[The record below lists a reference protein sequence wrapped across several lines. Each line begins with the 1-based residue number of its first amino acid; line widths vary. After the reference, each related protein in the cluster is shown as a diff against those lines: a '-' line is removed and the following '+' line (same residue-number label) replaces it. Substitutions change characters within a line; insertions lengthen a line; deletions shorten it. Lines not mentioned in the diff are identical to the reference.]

1 MQMFI
6 RITVACLLP
15 SLAAAS
21 IGDRLVLE
29 QKYLETYIT
38 LPLTA
43 EDAIAEGW
51 KVEDICRPR
60 VGRRAEGGPSS
71 GSLHLWFDKAGAL
84 MGAGGQA
91 NHGVAT
97 PPWRR
102 IGSLLSGHYEIDY
115 LFRDPE
121 AACGDG
127 AAAVPGSI
135 GDRLLLVSE
144 DIAAPI
150 PLPLTQKEANA
161 SGFTDAGPC
170 WTDMGYHMIYPKA
183 GASLP
188 FFSPVM
194 PMYTGDGLRLTGV
207 NTPVLWP
214 QDVPPAEHFAMG
226 HGGPVY
232 GLHLYF
238 IETKGV
244 CGDAP
249 TLPPF
254 PKKASTLV

>member
-1 MQMFI
+1 MQRYI
-6 RITVACLLP
+6 PIIIACAWP
-15 SLAAAS
+15 SVTAVS

-29 QKYLETYIT
+29 HRYLQNYTT

-43 EDAIAEGW
+43 EDAVAQGW
-51 KVEDICRPR
+51 KVSDACQPG
-60 VGRRAEGGPSS
+60 VGRRAEGGH
-71 GSLHLWFDKAGAL
+71 GCGALHIWFDKAGAL
-84 MGAGGQA
+84 MGYG
-91 NHGVAT
+91 NSVKHGVAA

-102 IGSLLSGHYEIDY
+102 VGSLLSGHYEIDY
-115 LFRDPE
+115 LFRDPA

-127 AAAVPGSI
+127 PAAVPGSI
-135 GDRLLLVSE
+135 GDRLLLLTDLDSPVS
-144 DIAAPI
+144 
-150 PLPLTQKEANA
+150 LPLTQKEAVEAN
-161 SGFTDAGPC
+161 FKDAGPC

-207 NTPVLWP
+207 NTPTLWP
-214 QDVPPAEHFAMG
+214 QDVPPSEHFTKG
-226 HGGPVY
+226 HGGPTY

-238 IETKGV
+238 TEHKGV
-244 CGDAP
+244 CGAAP

-254 PKKASTLV
+254 PPNNRLV